1 MNHFDE
7 AKQEPFNKKGH
18 PMGRPRKTNVKRN
31 ASGRSYGE
39 QGIHPETL
47 AIRERHLREAGVP
60 LSFMKREMT
69 QHGWR
74 EVEKRTA
81 EDRMAGYTLGLL
93 RLRDKSDP
101 ASISQAQFEAGD
113 AFCRIVHRHALVM
126 GYKLSVPSPSLI
138 LTGEGG
144 SGREDD
150 EETIA
155 RVRARY
161 RACFDALMEATRA
174 QGPNGGPRLW
184 QVTYGVCVEN
194 WPAGSLTAA
203 DYGLLRTGLNV
214 LARVVG

>member
-1 MNHFDE
+1 
-7 AKQEPFNKKGH
+7 
-18 PMGRPRKTNVKRN
+18 
-31 ASGRSYGE
+31 
-39 QGIHPETL
+39 
-47 AIRERHLREAGVP
+47 
-60 LSFMKREMT
+60 
-69 QHGWR
+69 
-74 EVEKRTA
+74 
-81 EDRMAGYTLGLL
+81 
-93 RLRDKSDP
+93 
-101 ASISQAQFEAGD
+101 
-113 AFCRIVHRHALVM
+113 M